1 MSNHVEALLKD
12 VIDKVESRLS
22 DLQDQLDQ
30 SAAALAGYVGPAAAA
45 HRLAEIS
52 LRLFRESHK

>member
-1 MSNHVEALLKD
+1 MTNSVEALLKD

-30 SAAALAGYVGPAAAA
+30 SA
-45 HRLAEIS
+45 E
-52 LRLFRESHK
+52 RLFGEFARAA